1 MDMDR
6 LGPEILKESEIIKA
20 IHHLTDGKSEGAD
33 GIPAEMWETI
43 GTVGVDTFVELCSNI
58 YRTGVWPEDWVESV
72 LIPIEKKSQTTRC
85 EEHRTISLIVHG
97 SKVILRVL
105 TSRIETK
112 DNAHPSRDKFGFRK
126 GFGTREAIA
135 AIRLLGE
142 RCIDHEQDVYVC
154 FVDYEK
160 AYDRVN
166 WVKLLEVLKSIGVDW
181 HDRRLIER
189 LYMGQRAR

>member
-1 MDMDR
+1 MWINR
-6 LGPEILKESEIIKA
+6 A
-20 IHHLTDGKSEGAD
+20 TDGKSEGAD
-33 GIPAEMWETI
+33 GIPAEMWKTI
-43 GTVGVDTFVELCSNI
+43 GTVGVDTFVELWSNI
-58 YRTGVWPEDWVESV
+58 YRTGVWPEDWLELV
-72 LIPIEKKSQTTRC
+72 LIPIEKKSESTRC
-85 EEHRTISLIVHG
+85 EEHRTISLNAYA

-112 DNAHPSRDKFGFRK
+112 DNAYLSNDQFGFWK
-126 GFGTREAIA
+126 GFSIREAIA

-154 FVDYEK
+154 FVDYKK

-166 WVKLLEVLKSIGVDW
+166 WVRLLEVLKSIGVDW